1 MDGDTAPLADLSAV
15 AAQHDAWMMVDDAHG
30 LGVLG
35 PQGRGSAVQAGLGVN
50 EVPILMGTLGKAF
63 GTFGAFVA
71 GSHDLV
77 ETLIQQAR
85 TYIYTTAPP
94 PAVACAA
101 RAALQR
107 VREDDWRRAH
117 LQQLIERFRSGAR
130 QLGLTL
136 GDSQTPIQPLLV
148 GAAGRALQLSQSLR
162 ERGILISAIRPPTVA
177 EGSSRLRIT
186 FSAAHSEAQVEQL
199 LAALDAAGMA
209 A

>member
-1 MDGDTAPLADLSAV
+1 LL
-15 AAQHDAWMMVDDAHG
+15 VDDAHG

-35 PQGRGSAVQAGLGVN
+35 PQGRGSVAQAGLGVD

-71 GSHDLV
+71 GSDDLV

-94 PAVACAA
+94 PAVACAT

-107 VREDDWRRAH
+107 VREDDWRRVH
-117 LQQLIERFRSGAR
+117 LQQLIGRFRSGAR
-130 QLGLTL
+130 ELGLAL
-136 GDSQTPIQPLLV
+136 CDSQTPIQPLIV
-148 GAAGRALQLSQSLR
+148 GTARRALQLSQALR
-162 ERGILISAIRPPTVA
+162 ERGILITAIRPPTVA

-186 FSAAHSEAQVEQL
+186 FSAAHSDAQVDRL
-199 LAALDAAGMA
+199 LAALDDAGMA
-209 A
+209 VRDSAGASN